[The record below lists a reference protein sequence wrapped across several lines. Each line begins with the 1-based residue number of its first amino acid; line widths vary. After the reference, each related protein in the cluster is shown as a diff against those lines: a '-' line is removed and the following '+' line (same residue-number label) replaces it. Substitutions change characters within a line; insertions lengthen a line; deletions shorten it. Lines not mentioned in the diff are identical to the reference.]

1 MSFPFLLHH
10 NKYLPYSQTNL
21 NIVRSTQFPYLV
33 LKYQTY
39 SQMILQNNSDKVEGD
54 CCVPYLTQML
64 VFSVWLCVELQLVS
78 PIGCRKGANV
88 ALIIFQ
94 GEFVGLI
101 LLITKFLDKTGIDAA
116 ARVKIDKILKFISK
130 KASGKSVSCDLIVL
144 IRVIVTQLI
153 Q

>member
-1 MSFPFLLHH
+1 M
-10 NKYLPYSQTNL
+10 
-21 NIVRSTQFPYLV
+21 
-33 LKYQTY
+33 
-39 SQMILQNNSDKVEGD
+39 
-54 CCVPYLTQML
+54 PYLTQML
-64 VFSVWLCVELQLVS
+64 VFSVWLCVELVS

-101 LLITKFLDKTGIDAA
+101 SLITKFLDKTGVDAA
-116 ARVKIDKILKFISK
+116 ARVKIEKILKFISK
-130 KASGKSVSCDLIVL
+130 KASGKSVSCVL